1 MAISYEFFR
10 ETLPWFVRSALQ
22 VKLSDLFKDVSELK
36 SEVKLLK
43 EIKIT
48 RSNLVLSWKML
59 SKHHD
64 DSDKLKKTFENV
76 IASKRDSSVFSYI
89 NRAEKTTG

>member
-1 MAISYEFFR
+1 M
-10 ETLPWFVRSALQ
+10 RSALQ
-22 VKLSDLFKDVSELK
+22 VKLSDLFKAVSELK

-43 EIKIT
+43 RIKIT

-59 SKHHD
+59 SKQD
-64 DSDKLKKTFENV
+64 DSDKLKKMFENV

-89 NRAEKTTG
+89 NRAEKTSGQKT